1 MLKNDSTRTE
11 VRADLLN
18 CVRDNPV
25 FAGLSTSALGDVVSA
40 SRLRAVPANGQ
51 IIRQGDEACAFGILL
66 RGRAKMVQVTQE
78 GRQVLLRYIV
88 SGQEFGL
95 IAALR
100 GFTYPLTIEAVEACQ
115 VLCWPGV
122 RLAEFFGRYPQI
134 SLNALHI
141 MVIRNQETQLRYRE
155 LLTDRVEQRLARA
168 LLRLSTIAG
177 EATAQGTLITLALT
191 REDLAELIGATLF
204 TVSRTLS
211 QWEQAG
217 HIESGRERILIR
229 RHAALEALA
238 GATDDLTQ
246 ACAAPCALAELMLAR
261 RHAVAEPALI

>member
-1 MLKNDSTRTE
+1 M
-11 VRADLLN
+11 AD
-18 CVRDNPV
+18 
-25 FAGLSTSALGDVVSA
+25 AA
-40 SRLRAVPANGQ
+40 RLHTVPAGGQ

-115 VLCWPGV
+115 VLCWAGV
-122 RLAEFFGRYPQI
+122 RSGGVLSHVIHKI

-141 MVIRNQETQLRYRE
+141 MVIRNQELQLRYRE

-168 LLRLSTIAG
+168 
-177 EATAQGTLITLALT
+177 
-191 REDLAELIGATLF
+191 
-204 TVSRTLS
+204 
-211 QWEQAG
+211 
-217 HIESGRERILIR
+217 
-229 RHAALEALA
+229 
-238 GATDDLTQ
+238 
-246 ACAAPCALAELMLAR
+246 PCCVCPPLPGKR
-261 RHAVAEPALI
+261 